1 MEGLSGTED
10 MLGSMTG
17 LRQWKITTCGRS
29 VLRYQHGMEILVSE
43 SKEWKVLRV
52 QVTFSAR
59 DADLHQRRK
68 GSGVWGLLWG

>member
-17 LRQWKITTCGRS
+17 LRQ
-29 VLRYQHGMEILVSE
+29 
-43 SKEWKVLRV
+43 WKVLRV